1 MEGNSAPKMD
11 WTSKDLPTAWKA
23 FRQHCEFTFTG
34 PLKRKSEEEKCN
46 YLMIWVGDKG
56 RDIYNRWELAADEAK
71 KLETYYTRFE
81 TYVKPRSNKVFA
93 RHEFHLRV
101 QQAGESFEQFLTELK
116 LLVKDC
122 GYADPDEMVR
132 DRVVIGCYSSKAREK
147 LIHEGSDLKLEK
159 AIDVARTEEI
169 SQAQLQTM
177 ATENPSINSVKTKKQ
192 KNPVEKKFGKDCGR
206 CGYQHDQG
214 KCPAQGKK
222 CSKCHKLNHF
232 ACCCLSKNP
241 DKKGVNCVDECSDD
255 EFFIGCITSVNSVD
269 TSEWCEDLKIE
280 SKVVKVQLDTAAKV
294 NVISTKVLQDFA
306 SRNPCEKSQVKLKSY
321 SGHHIPTKEVALP
334 CEY

>member
-1 MEGNSAPKMD
+1 M
-11 WTSKDLPTAWKA
+11 
-23 FRQHCEFTFTG
+23 
-34 PLKRKSEEEKCN
+34 
-46 YLMIWVGDKG
+46 
-56 RDIYNRWELAADEAK
+56 
-71 KLETYYTRFE
+71 
-81 TYVKPRSNKVFA
+81 KPRSNKVFA

-122 GYADPDEMVR
+122 GHADPDEMVR

-192 KNPVEKKFGKDCGR
+192 KTPVEKKFGKDCGR

-222 CSKCHKLNHF
+222 CSKCHKLKHF
-232 ACCCLSKNP
+232 ASCCLSKNP

-269 TSEWCEDLKIE
+269 TSEWCEDLKVHMTPNFFPLFFI
-280 SKVVKVQLDTAAKV
+280 V
-294 NVISTKVLQDFA
+294 
-306 SRNPCEKSQVKLKSY
+306 
-321 SGHHIPTKEVALP
+321 
-334 CEY
+334 